1 MRADSLPIVTL
12 YRSTRCRRSPSFIE
26 SRVRFGDT
34 DASGR
39 IFYVSLLHHFDA
51 AEAEFLRSL
60 GVGYREIQDR
70 KTGFPRV
77 RVECD
82 YTGALVYDD
91 LMDIAVTVDRV
102 GRASFTLAFDVSVGR
117 PRRAR
122 GKGHHCRASIAKRS
136 GRSRCRRT
144 CGRRCL
150 G

>member
-1 MRADSLPIVTL
+1 MPRKP
-12 YRSTRCRRSPSFIE
+12 FIYQ

-39 IFYVSLLHHFDA
+39 IFYVSLLNHFDA

-60 GVGYREIQDR
+60 GVGYAVIQNQQM
-70 KTGFPRV
+70 GFPRV

-102 GRASFTLAFDVSVGR
+102 GGASFTLAFNVTVEDRPAAHGKVTIVSVDRQKQR
-117 PRRAR
+117 PVPLPENLRA
-122 GKGHHCRASIAKRS
+122 ALSA
-136 GRSRCRRT
+136 
-144 CGRRCL
+144 
-150 G
+150 

>member
-1 MRADSLPIVTL
+1 MSVKPFV
-12 YRSTRCRRSPSFIE
+12 YQ

-39 IFYVSLLHHFDA
+39 IFYVSLLNHFDA

-60 GVGYREIQDR
+60 GLGYREIQNR
-70 KTGFPRV
+70 KVGFPRV

-102 GRASFTLAFDVSVGR
+102 GGASFTLAFHVTVEGR
-117 PRRAR
+117 DCAR
-122 GKGHHCRASIAKRS
+122 GKVTIVSIDRETERAIRLPENL
-136 GRSRCRRT
+136 RT
-144 CGRRCL
+144 AL
-150 G
+150 S